1 VEEAIDEDEE
11 PNIEELEA
19 VDSPARVPKLVD
31 PANDPKPEVETV
43 EEALDPDNDPEMEK
57 EDDEGIE
64 NKSP

>member
-1 VEEAIDEDEE
+1 MEEAIDEDEE

-43 EEALDPDNDPEMEK
+43 EEA
-57 EDDEGIE
+57 
-64 NKSP
+64 